1 MHSVVWS
8 VYTFLGFFGSDAESC
23 HALFAWLSCARHVSP
38 LVWRQIGLETCRRC
52 FHWGLISIS
61 RKPKNL
67 LTRMCLVPRYI
78 MLHHYHMT
86 WCHEVIICGIKI
98 GTCYQSQFGS
108 FDSGILRDVFSGL
121 RAESSGCANR
131 TRLWIVS
138 SHTWQSRFKSTFDLE
153 RQRIPRLSTIFPQS
167 FLLAKTACCLT
178 QGATIRIESGK
189 DMLCLEP
196 TYGSCRIAFD
206 FGHRV
211 QTKAQE
217 HWQHRSVAHTLHTL
231 SLSFSLVLGASK
243 LDVMHTWLSRTQVW
257 ACVSHISFFLQ
268 GFSFQRKDPVR
279 NREKQEIVEGCTH
292 AMREIRRINRN
303 MATSSS

>member
-1 MHSVVWS
+1 
-8 VYTFLGFFGSDAESC
+8 
-23 HALFAWLSCARHVSP
+23 
-38 LVWRQIGLETCRRC
+38 
-52 FHWGLISIS
+52 
-61 RKPKNL
+61 
-67 LTRMCLVPRYI
+67 MCLVPRYI

-257 ACVSHISFFLQ
+257 ACVSHISFFFARFQLSAERPSEKPRKARDSRGLHSCYERNPTHKQKHGNIIKLNDKKNFSLLRSIPIVQQYLYATLQ
-268 GFSFQRKDPVR
+268 SFDHITKSLQLQKVQ
-279 NREKQEIVEGCTH
+279 KASEGMT
-292 AMREIRRINRN
+292 
-303 MATSSS
+303 